1 MGHSSGALSVDGVLY
16 TWGSNSQSKLFH
28 TGASS
33 SLSPTSPRL
42 DSEQG
47 EEEER
52 DEAFDSRTQKTTNAK
67 PPLPRRAVYKP
78 RRVSAFDGQYVA
90 RFVLAHC
97 NAYAFTPA
105 QVHSGPTKSVFTL
118 HSSLGRTRISLY
130 AHLCTWTSV
139 HHVCQTI

>member
-42 DSEQG
+42 DSDDG
-47 EEEER
+47 AEEDR
-52 DEAFDSRTQKTTNAK
+52 DEAFDSRTQRTTNAK

-105 QVHSGPTKSVFTL
+105 QVHTGPQRVGQRVVTL
-118 HSSLGRTRISLY
+118 DSSPSRTRISRRSDFGPSF
-130 AHLCTWTSV
+130 TPN
-139 HHVCQTI
+139 